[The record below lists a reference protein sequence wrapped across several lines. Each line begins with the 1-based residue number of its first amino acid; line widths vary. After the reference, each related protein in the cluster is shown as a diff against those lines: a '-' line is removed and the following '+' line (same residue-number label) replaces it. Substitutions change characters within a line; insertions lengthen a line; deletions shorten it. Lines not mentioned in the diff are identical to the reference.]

1 MVGVVYHQQNIVI
14 AQGVDDPVFGQFA
27 GAVDII
33 IGKKTGP
40 AGAYGDQQIAGGGF
54 LPRLWHHQD
63 DIGNAEPAIGVAA
76 VNGGKAPDLDEFDM
90 VDALYK
96 KTGFEVPKPLA
107 SLKSKKVRFNNVC
120 SKGDMSEMVFKLL
133 EL

>member
-40 AGAYGDQQIAGGGF
+40 AGAYGDQQIA
-54 LPRLWHHQD
+54 
-63 DIGNAEPAIGVAA
+63 V
-76 VNGGKAPDLDEFDM
+76 VS
-90 VDALYK
+90 
-96 KTGFEVPKPLA
+96 TGT
-107 SLKSKKVRFNNVC
+107 
-120 SKGDMSEMVFKLL
+120 
-133 EL
+133 